1 MRCKVFV
8 LVSLMSLVAMA
19 QPPAD
24 RHRSLGRHYHN
35 WERLKSWAGEYPIS
49 ERGSIFNDLEFH
61 QVLLG
66 LVGEAD
72 LKSII
77 ENFTQAEV
85 IDIVHGYLVLQS
97 AKTDSTPPA
106 VLVFRLRDGKAY
118 TALYTF
124 FGIVLYARTSVPVG
138 DPPLL
143 TCLPDPEEEQPPAPH
158 LQNLQRLKTWAN
170 EYPIS
175 KKGSIFN
182 DQDVHHA
189 LLDLLGDANYKR
201 LIEDFALADP
211 IDIIRGHIFLQG
223 MTGHSN
229 PRRETAMVALR
240 LNDGKAHIAFHSHK
254 KSILFPIAEEP
265 VDLPRCISE
274 SMKTGDRW

>member
-1 MRCKVFV
+1 MYSKVLAFV
-8 LVSLMSLVAMA
+8 LLTSLVATA
-19 QPPAD
+19 QPSAH
-24 RHRSLGRHYHN
+24 RHRSAGRHHHN

-49 ERGSIFNDLEFH
+49 ERGSIFNDPEFH
-61 QVLLG
+61 QALLD

-72 LKSII
+72 LKSMI
-77 ENFTQAEV
+77 EDFARAEV
-85 IDIVHGYLVLQS
+85 IDIIHGYLVLQT
-97 AKTDSTPPA
+97 AKNDSTPEE

-124 FGIVLYARTSVPVG
+124 FRIVLYARTSMPVG
-138 DPPLL
+138 EPALL
-143 TCLPDPEEEQPPAPH
+143 TCLPDPEQEQPVAPH
-158 LQNLQRLKTWAN
+158 PQNLERLKTWAN

-175 KKGSIFN
+175 KKGNIFN
-182 DQDVHHA
+182 DQDAHQA

-211 IDIIRGHIFLQG
+211 INVIRGHIFLQG
-223 MTGHSN
+223 MTDHSN

-240 LNDGKAHIAFHSHK
+240 LSDGEAHVAFHSRK
-254 KSILFPIAEEP
+254 KSTLFPMGEES

-274 SMKTGDRW
+274 SLRTGDRW